1 MRLGGCIVL
10 FKSKWRFFISV
21 IAVIFII
28 SGCQAE
34 QTSEEKMY
42 DVLEKVVDKEKV
54 FEEQQ
59 DPLVKLEEEEKVLY
73 DQIIKLG
80 MKEYD
85 QIVKLAD
92 KALTLTEKRKTLME
106 KETNSIMDSEKEFKK
121 VAVIKDDLDNQEL
134 KKLAN
139 DLYDTMTKRYE
150 AHEVLYKE
158 YTEALKNDKELYE
171 MFKNKDLPLQD
182 LEAKVVQLND
192 NYKKVFE
199 ANENFNKLTEQYNDK
214 KLAFYKKAGLNPDK

>member
-1 MRLGGCIVL
+1 ML
-10 FKSKWRFFISV
+10 FKSKWRFLISI

-28 SGCQAE
+28 SGCLAKE
-34 QTSEEKMY
+34 TPEEKMY
-42 DVLEKVVDKEKV
+42 DVLEKVVNKEKV

-85 QIVKLAD
+85 QIVKLSD
-92 KALTLTEKRKTLME
+92 KALILTEKRKTLME
-106 KETNSIMDSEKEFKK
+106 KETSSIKDSEKEFKK
-121 VAVIKDDLDNQEL
+121 VAVIKADLDNQEL
-134 KKLAN
+134 SKLAN
-139 DLYDTMTKRYE
+139 DLYDIMIQRYE

-171 MFKNKDLPLQD
+171 MFKNKDIPLED

>member
-34 QTSEEKMY
+34 ETPEEKMY

-80 MKEYD
+80 MKEYA
-85 QIVKLAD
+85 QIVKLSD

-106 KETNSIMDSEKEFKK
+106 KETNSIKDSEKEFKK

-199 ANENFNKLTEQYNDK
+199 ANENFNQLTEQYNDK

>member
-10 FKSKWRFFISV
+10 FKSKWRFLISV

-28 SGCQAE
+28 TGCLAKE
-34 QTSEEKMY
+34 TPEEKMY

-85 QIVKLAD
+85 QIVKLSD

-106 KETNSIMDSEKEFKK
+106 KETNSIKDSEKEFKK
-121 VAVIKDDLDNQEL
+121 VAVIKEDLDNQEL

-139 DLYDTMTKRYE
+139 DLYDTMTQRYE

-171 MFKNKDLPLQD
+171 MFKNKDLPLED

-199 ANENFNKLTEQYNDK
+199 ANENFNNLTEQYNDK

>member
-1 MRLGGCIVL
+1 ML

-28 SGCQAE
+28 SGCQAKE
-34 QTSEEKMY
+34 TPEEKIY

-85 QIVKLAD
+85 QIVKLSD

-106 KETNSIMDSEKEFKK
+106 KETNSIKDSEKEFKK

-139 DLYDTMTKRYE
+139 DLYDTMTQRYE
-150 AHEVLYKE
+150 AHGVLYKE

-171 MFKNKDLPLQD
+171 MFKNKDLPLED